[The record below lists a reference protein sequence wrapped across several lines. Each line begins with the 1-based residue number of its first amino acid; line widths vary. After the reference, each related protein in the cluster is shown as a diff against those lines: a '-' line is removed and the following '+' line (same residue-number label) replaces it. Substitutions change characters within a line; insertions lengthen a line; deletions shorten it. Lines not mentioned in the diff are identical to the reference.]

1 MRTIIVEL
9 EGRKLFVLNG
19 LSLDESKGNADRIGL
34 DQLIEATKRDP
45 DAVAFGWTAGKWVA
59 AA

>member
-1 MRTIIVEL
+1 MRTTVIQL

-19 LSLDESKGNADRIGL
+19 LFAGNSIETADWEGL
-34 DQLIEATKRDP
+34 DQLIEATRKDP
-45 DAVAFGWTAGKWVA
+45 DAVAFGWTAGRWVA